1 VIGTQFNPASP
12 ESLKGSGV
20 GLVIGLVGLLYG
32 AQGVTQTVQQAMAGV
47 WNVPKVDLPG
57 FLPRLLRSLVAL
69 FTIGS
74 AFVVNA
80 TAGTIVTNT
89 GTGFLIRI
97 PALIGMVLLN
107 AALYTA
113 VFVATTPGGVRP
125 QALLPGAT
133 LASLGFTFLIT
144 LGSGLVQHQ
153 LKHSS
158 ATYGQFG
165 LVIGLVGFLF
175 LLAKISLYGAELNP
189 VLSRRL
195 WPRGLR
201 SADPTPADDRVL
213 AHIVHETR
221 RREDQVIGVGF
232 GEYAAAEASTNAR
245 GVSELAV
252 EQQE

>member
-1 VIGTQFNPASP
+1 
-12 ESLKGSGV
+12 
-20 GLVIGLVGLLYG
+20 
-32 AQGVTQTVQQAMAGV
+32 M
-47 WNVPKVDLPG
+47 
-57 FLPRLLRSLVAL
+57 
-69 FTIGS
+69 
-74 AFVVNA
+74 
-80 TAGTIVTNT
+80 
-89 GTGFLIRI
+89 
-97 PALIGMVLLN
+97 
-107 AALYTA
+107 
-113 VFVATTPGGVRP
+113 
-125 QALLPGAT
+125 
-133 LASLGFTFLIT
+133 
-144 LGSGLVQHQ
+144 
-153 LKHSS
+153 
-158 ATYGQFG
+158 
-165 LVIGLVGFLF
+165 VGFLF